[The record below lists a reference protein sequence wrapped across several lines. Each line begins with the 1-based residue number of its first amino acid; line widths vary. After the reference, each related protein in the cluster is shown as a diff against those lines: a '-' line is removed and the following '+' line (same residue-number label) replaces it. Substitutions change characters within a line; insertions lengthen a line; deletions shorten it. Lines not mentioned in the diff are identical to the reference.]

1 MTLRALI
8 AMLALALAGCPTP
21 GQSGGLA
28 EVDVAGF
35 AARMRALCRSGIG
48 AQAGQGACPGS
59 GDAAAADGGAFRD
72 GNVSD
77 AGVDMAT
84 ADAGD

>member
-1 MTLRALI
+1 MPARLRVPVAVLSF
-8 AMLALALAGCPTP
+8 ALAGCPTP

-48 AQAGQGACPGS
+48 AQAGEGACPGPR
-59 GDAAAADGGAFRD
+59 DAAAPDSGAGQDGTVA
-72 GNVSD
+72 D
-77 AGVDMAT
+77 AGAA

>member
-1 MTLRALI
+1 MPLRPLI
-8 AMLALALAGCPTP
+8 AVLALALAGCPTP

-48 AQAGQGACPGS
+48 AQAGQGACPGPV
-59 GDAAAADGGAFRD
+59 DAAAPDGGAD
-72 GNVSD
+72 GRVAD
-77 AGVDMAT
+77 AGVDGAA